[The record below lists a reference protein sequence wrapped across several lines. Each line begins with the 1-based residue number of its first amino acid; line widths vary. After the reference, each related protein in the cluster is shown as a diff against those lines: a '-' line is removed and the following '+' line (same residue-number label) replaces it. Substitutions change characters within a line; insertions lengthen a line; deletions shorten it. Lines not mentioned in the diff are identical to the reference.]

1 MCDKQYQASETSF
14 VYSFAFLSFLFNT
27 GAKPV
32 FPDKSEKD
40 KPKFAI
46 KGQKQSSKYPYQLC
60 LQTKFKFVFKYTEIW
75 NMWKKWQQKQVLPLS
90 LLFIREWGRRKG
102 GGVFLGGGVPVWNY
116 GQKGGCFF
124 WEVYFSLTLW
134 LKLWFGIWW
143 WPQW

>member
-60 LQTKFKFVFKYTEIW
+60 LQTKFKFVFKYTVFP
-75 NMWKKWQQKQVLPLS
+75 WKSVRGERQCTFSS
-90 LLFIREWGRRKG
+90 LLKGGERALIGRR
-102 GGVFLGGGVPVWNY
+102 VPII
-116 GQKGGCFF
+116 
-124 WEVYFSLTLW
+124 LL
-134 LKLWFGIWW
+134 LWFCCSWSLKSCEKSGNRNRFCFY
-143 WPQW
+143 PYYL

>member
-60 LQTKFKFVFKYTEIW
+60 LQIRFKFVFKYTVFP
-75 NMWKKWQQKQVLPLS
+75 WKSAWGERECTFSS
-90 LLFIREWGRRKG
+90 L
-102 GGVFLGGGVPVWNY
+102 
-116 GQKGGCFF
+116 
-124 WEVYFSLTLW
+124 
-134 LKLWFGIWW
+134 
-143 WPQW
+143 

>member
-60 LQTKFKFVFKYTEIW
+60 LQIRFKFVFKYTVFP
-75 NMWKKWQQKQVLPLS
+75 WKSAWGERECTFSSLS
-90 LLFIREWGRRKG
+90 RL
-102 GGVFLGGGVPVWNY
+102 LGGG
-116 GQKGGCFF
+116 CLL
-124 WEVYFSLTLW
+124 FSCSDSAVVEA
-134 LKLWFGIWW
+134 
-143 WPQW
+143 

>member
-14 VYSFAFLSFLFNT
+14 VYSLAFLSFLFNT

-60 LQTKFKFVFKYTEIW
+60 LQTKFKFVFKYTVFP
-75 NMWKKWQQKQVLPLS
+75 WKSAWGERVHFLLPL
-90 LLFIREWGRRKG
+90 KG
-102 GGVFLGGGVPVWNY
+102 GGEEGAYYSPALI
-116 GQKGGCFF
+116 
-124 WEVYFSLTLW
+124 LL
-134 LKLWFGIWW
+134 
-143 WPQW
+143 

>member
-60 LQTKFKFVFKYTEIW
+60 LQIRFKFVFKYTVFP
-75 NMWKKWQQKQVLPLS
+75 WKSAWGGERVHFLLPL
-90 LLFIREWGRRKG
+90 KG
-102 GGVFLGGGVPVWNY
+102 GRECAY
-116 GQKGGCFF
+116 
-124 WEVYFSLTLW
+124 WEEGAYYSPALIL
-134 LKLWFGIWW
+134 L
-143 WPQW
+143 